1 MSNPK
6 PKDTK
11 ARLHKRN
18 KNRDR
23 YDLKELI
30 KTIPDLEKFVI
41 PNKLGEDTV
50 DFSQPEAV
58 KLLNKAILFLDYGID
73 YWDFPAQNLTPPI
86 PGRADYI
93 HNMADL
99 LMENN
104 FGKLPEGNKI
114 TCVDI
119 GTGASCIYPII
130 GVTEY
135 GWNFIASDVDPD
147 SINAAQEI
155 VQKNALLKGKVSCKL
170 QHSSNDIFYGIMR
183 KDEKVD
189 LTICNPPF
197 HSSIEEARKGSLR
210 KERNLGGKN
219 VKNPTLNFGGN
230 VNELVYPGGE
240 YKFIHKMI
248 RESEKFYKNCLW
260 FSTIVSKQSN
270 LEGVYK
276 TLRKNGALDIRTI
289 PMGTGN
295 KSSRIVAWTYLSR
308 EEQKDW
314 REHRWK

>member
-1 MSNPK
+1 MSSPK
-6 PKDTK
+6 SKTTK
-11 ARLHKRN
+11 SRLHKRN

-23 YDLKELI
+23 YDLKVLV
-30 KTIPDLEKFVI
+30 KTIPDLKEYVI
-41 PNKLGEDTV
+41 PNKLGEDSV

-58 KLLNKAILFLDYGID
+58 KLLNKAILLHDYGLE
-73 YWDFPAQNLTPPI
+73 YWEFSDKNLTPPI

-93 HNMADL
+93 HYMADL

-104 FGKLPEGNKI
+104 FGKLPAGNKI

-119 GTGASCIYPII
+119 GVGASCIYPII
-130 GVTEY
+130 GVIEY

-147 SINAAQEI
+147 SINSAQNI
-155 VQKNALLKGKVSCKL
+155 VQKNAMLKGKVSCKL
-170 QHSSNDIFYGIMR
+170 QHSATDIFYGIMR

-189 LTICNPPF
+189 LTISNPPF

-210 KERNLGGKN
+210 KTRNLGSKDI
-219 VKNPTLNFGGN
+219 KKPTLNFAGDI
-230 VNELVYPGGE
+230 NELVYPGGE

-248 RESEKFYKNCLW
+248 RESEKFYKSCLW

-270 LEGVYK
+270 LKGIYK
-276 TLRKNGALDIRTI
+276 TLRKYGAVDVRTI
-289 PMGTGN
+289 PLGTGN

-308 EEQKDW
+308 EEQKAW
-314 REHRWK
+314 REQRWD